1 MDGSSL
7 NTLLSSPLVL
17 PASIAGV
24 LAALFLLLLVLALRR
39 AGAGAPRLLLPVIAV
54 LLGGLATIAVL
65 DRMAQ
70 DQRAT
75 ERLALT
81 QRDAALTAKALAP
94 GSMLGC
100 LDKTAGDAV
109 QTACEKAVFATP
121 QSAASAV
128 AYVGARLT
136 LLADAIAFAHR
147 DDPGFADRFAPLRR
161 SIELDRFGIVAHVL
175 TDRDGCTPEDC
186 PVFALLDDPRA
197 LQANLRVHVFD
208 EYVGRYAA
216 AWEQAPAAGTQ
227 APVASVVPV
236 VPAAPAAARPTGLAT
251 PVPSKYDFPSAASIP
266 PVSIMN
272 AEPPR
277 PPAGAE
283 EAADPAAPPVAT
295 PVPPKR
301 PLPLAPQ
308 R

>member
-1 MDGSSL
+1 MDGASL
-7 NTLLSSPLVL
+7 IAVLSSPLVL

-39 AGAGAPRLLLPVIAV
+39 AGGLRLLLPVIAV
-54 LLGGLATIAVL
+54 LMVGLATAAVI

-75 ERLALT
+75 ERRALT
-81 QRDAALTAKALAP
+81 QRDAALTAQALAP

-109 QTACEKAVFATP
+109 QTACEKSVFATP

-136 LLADAIAFAHR
+136 LLADAIAFAHH

-161 SIELDRFGIVAHVL
+161 SIELDRFGIAAHVL
-175 TDRDGCTPEDC
+175 TDRDNCTPDHC

-197 LQANLRVHVFD
+197 LKANLRVHVFD
-208 EYVGRYAA
+208 EYVARYAA
-216 AWEQAPAAGTQ
+216 AWDQGPAPGTPAIASVAPVAAPAPAAER
-227 APVASVVPV
+227 PV
-236 VPAAPAAARPTGLAT
+236 GLAT
-251 PVPSKYDFPSAASIP
+251 PMPSKYDFPSAASIP
-266 PVSIMN
+266 AVSIMN
-272 AEPPR
+272 PEPPR
-277 PPAGAE
+277 PPAGPGQAT
-283 EAADPAAPPVAT
+283 DPAPSPLVP

-301 PLPLAPQ
+301 PMPLAPPA